1 MEHLSEIKKKNL
13 FVLSRM
19 SITIKAPTTWEDGQS
34 EVTRQYIKEKLHQI
48 RRYAQA
54 IQWPEDEEIVLSFE
68 GDL

>member
-13 FVLSRM
+13 FMLSRM
-19 SITIKAPTTWEDGQS
+19 SLTVKASTTWSDEQS
-34 EVTRQYIKEKLHQI
+34 EATRQYIKEKLHQI
-48 RRYAQA
+48 RRYAEA